1 LPERRDSTPLQGFM
15 HDLVIRAAAPISA
28 RIRIF
33 LPHHL
38 VISIFMASLILFN
51 KPFGVLSQ
59 FTDGEGRP
67 TLKDYIK
74 IPHVYPAG
82 RLDHD
87 SEGLLLLTD
96 DGDLQHHI
104 SHPAHKQPKTYWVQV
119 EGAPNS
125 YALTKLRQGVE
136 LNDGMTQPAEVRL
149 IPTPKLWERVPPIR
163 ERANIPTQWME
174 IVITE
179 GRNRQV
185 RRMTAAVGHPTLRL
199 VRVKIGNWTLEG
211 IEQGKYKTETVQVPK
226 SATNKSPR
234 TRSSTPGGRSNRQ
247 TDDGAPERSNPHG
260 DTRGNAHNRNARSDK
275 PAGNR
280 TGNKSSNQ
288 TARAKKPSAPTA
300 KPAASTAHKTL
311 VIQKP
316 KAKRIVNPE

>member
-1 LPERRDSTPLQGFM
+1 
-15 HDLVIRAAAPISA
+15 
-28 RIRIF
+28 
-33 LPHHL
+33 
-38 VISIFMASLILFN
+38 MASLILFN

-59 FTDGEGRP
+59 FTNGEGRP

-74 IPHVYPAG
+74 IPQVYPAG

-96 DGDLQHHI
+96 DGDLQHYI
-104 SHPAHKQPKTYWVQV
+104 SHPSHKQPKTYWVQV

-226 SATNKSPR
+226 SAIAKSTTKPARARGDTATNKS
-234 TRSSTPGGRSNRQ
+234 TANKT
-247 TDDGAPERSNPHG
+247 
-260 DTRGNAHNRNARSDK
+260 GNASGNNAARS
-275 PAGNR
+275 
-280 TGNKSSNQ
+280 
-288 TARAKKPSAPTA
+288 KKPSIPTA
-300 KPAASTAHKTL
+300 KPAVPNSARKTV

-316 KAKRIVNPE
+316 KAKRIINPD

>member
-1 LPERRDSTPLQGFM
+1 MAT
-15 HDLVIRAAAPISA
+15 LV
-28 RIRIF
+28 
-33 LPHHL
+33 
-38 VISIFMASLILFN
+38 LFN

-59 FTDGEGRP
+59 FTDGDNRP
-67 TLKDYIK
+67 TLAQYIK
-74 IPHVYPAG
+74 LPNVYPAG

-125 YALTKLRQGVE
+125 YALTKLRLGVE

-149 IPTPKLWERVPPIR
+149 IPTPNLWERVPPIR
-163 ERANIPTQWME
+163 TRVNIPTQWLE

-185 RRMTAAVGHPTLRL
+185 RRMTAAAGHPTLRL
-199 VRVKIGNWTLEG
+199 VRVKIGDWTLEG
-211 IEQGKYKTETVQVPK
+211 IEQGKYKTETVQPPK
-226 SATNKSPR
+226 SIAKIGVNGARVRNNNFKHKPASKTLGANSSNSNKVNPNKSLTHKGKPTPQNKRPSQSTNKSA
-234 TRSSTPGGRSNRQ
+234 Q
-247 TDDGAPERSNPHG
+247 T
-260 DTRGNAHNRNARSDK
+260 TK
-275 PAGNR
+275 PVA
-280 TGNKSSNQ
+280 
-288 TARAKKPSAPTA
+288 
-300 KPAASTAHKTL
+300 KTL

-316 KAKRIVNPE
+316 KPKKIIDPN

>member
-1 LPERRDSTPLQGFM
+1 
-15 HDLVIRAAAPISA
+15 
-28 RIRIF
+28 
-33 LPHHL
+33 
-38 VISIFMASLILFN
+38 MASLILFN

-67 TLKDYIK
+67 TLKNHIK
-74 IPHVYPAG
+74 IPRVYPAG

-174 IVITE
+174 IIITE

-211 IEQGKYKTETVQVPK
+211 IEQGKYKIETVQPPK
-226 SATNKSPR
+226 SNADSRRSKSSRSQHRPTTKTAKTNPAKTNPVESNKTGTTKAKSMQHNTRPSTANKSGP
-234 TRSSTPGGRSNRQ
+234 TT
-247 TDDGAPERSNPHG
+247 
-260 DTRGNAHNRNARSDK
+260 K
-275 PAGNR
+275 PA
-280 TGNKSSNQ
+280 T
-288 TARAKKPSAPTA
+288 
-300 KPAASTAHKTL
+300 KTL
-311 VIQKP
+311 VIQKSKP
-316 KAKRIVNPE
+316 RRITTPD

>member
-1 LPERRDSTPLQGFM
+1 MAT
-15 HDLVIRAAAPISA
+15 LV
-28 RIRIF
+28 
-33 LPHHL
+33 
-38 VISIFMASLILFN
+38 LFN
-51 KPFGVLSQ
+51 KPYGVLSQ
-59 FTDGEGRP
+59 FTDGDNRP
-67 TLKDYIK
+67 TLAQYIK
-74 IPHVYPAG
+74 LPNVYPAG

-104 SHPAHKQPKTYWVQV
+104 SHPAYKQPKTYWVQV

-163 ERANIPTQWME
+163 ERANIPTQWLE
-174 IVITE
+174 LIITE

-211 IEQGKYKTETVQVPK
+211 IEQGKYKTEIVQPPK
-226 SATNKSPR
+226 STQGN
-234 TRSSTPGGRSNRQ
+234 TR
-247 TDDGAPERSNPHG
+247 
-260 DTRGNAHNRNARSDK
+260 
-275 PAGNR
+275 NR
-280 TGNKSSNQ
+280 TGNSRPKSTSGKPTGGKLANAGKSAANKSPSGKAPSHNK
-288 TARAKKPSAPTA
+288 TGDKPLAKKTSHHNKHPAQVTTKPAQA
-300 KPAASTAHKTL
+300 KPAVKT
-311 VIQKP
+311 VIIQKP
-316 KAKRIVNPE
+316 KPKLIIDAE

>member
-1 LPERRDSTPLQGFM
+1 
-15 HDLVIRAAAPISA
+15 
-28 RIRIF
+28 
-33 LPHHL
+33 
-38 VISIFMASLILFN
+38 MASLILFN

-74 IPHVYPAG
+74 VPHVYPAG

-163 ERANIPTQWME
+163 ERANIPTQWLE

-199 VRVKIGNWTLEG
+199 VRVKIGSWTLEG

-226 SATNKSPR
+226 SATNKSSAANKSPR
-234 TRSSTPGGRSNRQ
+234 TRSGTSADRSNRQ
-247 TDDGAPERSNPHG
+247 PNEGKRTNTNSDARENASNR
-260 DTRGNAHNRNARSDK
+260 DTRSDK

-280 TGNKSSNQ
+280 AGNKSGSQ
-288 TARAKKPSAPTA
+288 SARAKKPVVPGA
-300 KPAASTAHKTL
+300 KPAASPAHKTL

-316 KAKRIVNPE
+316 KAKRIVNPD

>member
-1 LPERRDSTPLQGFM
+1 MAT
-15 HDLVIRAAAPISA
+15 LV
-28 RIRIF
+28 
-33 LPHHL
+33 
-38 VISIFMASLILFN
+38 LFN

-59 FTDGEGRP
+59 FTDGDNRP
-67 TLKDYIK
+67 TLAQYIK
-74 IPHVYPAG
+74 LPNVYPAG

-149 IPTPKLWERVPPIR
+149 IPTPKLWERIPPIR
-163 ERANIPTQWME
+163 ERANIPTQWLE
-174 IVITE
+174 LVITE

-211 IEQGKYKTETVQVPK
+211 IEQGKYKTETVQPPK
-226 SATNKSPR
+226 STAKTGVSGARTKSNNAKYNPAAKTPRTNSSHTNKTNTDKTSAYNTKAAQQNQRP
-234 TRSSTPGGRSNRQ
+234 PQGSNKLAQ
-247 TDDGAPERSNPHG
+247 AP
-260 DTRGNAHNRNARSDK
+260 K
-275 PAGNR
+275 PAM
-280 TGNKSSNQ
+280 
-288 TARAKKPSAPTA
+288 
-300 KPAASTAHKTL
+300 KTL

-316 KAKRIVNPE
+316 KPKRIVDTD

>member
-1 LPERRDSTPLQGFM
+1 MAT
-15 HDLVIRAAAPISA
+15 LV
-28 RIRIF
+28 
-33 LPHHL
+33 
-38 VISIFMASLILFN
+38 LFN
-51 KPFGVLSQ
+51 KPYGVLSQ
-59 FTDGEGRP
+59 FTDGDNRP
-67 TLKDYIK
+67 TLAQYIK
-74 IPHVYPAG
+74 LPNVYPAG

-163 ERANIPTQWME
+163 ERANIPTQWLE
-174 IVITE
+174 LVITE

-211 IEQGKYKTETVQVPK
+211 IEQGKYKTETVQPPK
-226 SATNKSPR
+226 STAKAGTSGV
-234 TRSSTPGGRSNRQ
+234 RSRNNNFKHKPVTKTPGVN
-247 TDDGAPERSNPHG
+247 PSNPNKANPNK
-260 DTRGNAHNRNARSDK
+260 TPAKAKVAQQNKRPSPAANK
-275 PAGNR
+275 PA
-280 TGNKSSNQ
+280 Q
-288 TARAKKPSAPTA
+288 TT
-300 KPAASTAHKTL
+300 KPAVKTL

-316 KAKRIVNPE
+316 KPKRIIDTD

>member
-1 LPERRDSTPLQGFM
+1 
-15 HDLVIRAAAPISA
+15 
-28 RIRIF
+28 
-33 LPHHL
+33 
-38 VISIFMASLILFN
+38 MASLILFN
-51 KPFGVLSQ
+51 KPYGVLSQ

-74 IPHVYPAG
+74 IPQVYPAG

-96 DGDLQHHI
+96 DGQLQHHI
-104 SHPAHKQPKTYWVQV
+104 AHPAHKLPKTYWVQV

-149 IPTPKLWERVPPIR
+149 IPAPKLWERDPPIR

-211 IEQGKYKTETVQVPK
+211 IEQGKYKTETIHLPK
-226 SATNKSPR
+226 TAANPQARPNQRRSYKPAERSGNGTSKSGDTNALQKSRDSRRTNKS
-234 TRSSTPGGRSNRQ
+234 GEQ
-247 TDDGAPERSNPHG
+247 
-260 DTRGNAHNRNARSDK
+260 DK
-275 PAGNR
+275 P
-280 TGNKSSNQ
+280 TKSSASNKVGANNTRTK
-288 TARAKKPSAPTA
+288 TATTKTPVKAP
-300 KPAASTAHKTL
+300 KPATQTL

-316 KAKRIVNPE
+316 RPKVTLTPK

>member
-1 LPERRDSTPLQGFM
+1 MLLWARGQSQLKSAFA
-15 HDLVIRAAAPISA
+15 DLSFGCVS
-28 RIRIF
+28 
-33 LPHHL
+33 
-38 VISIFMASLILFN
+38 VMASLILFN

-163 ERANIPTQWME
+163 ERANIPTQWLE
-174 IVITE
+174 LVITE

-211 IEQGKYKTETVQVPK
+211 IEQGKYKTETVQLPKSAAKASTNNTRAKNKPAAKTPSSANKANSNKSPVNKTKSSPQNKRPTQGADKSARQPK
-226 SATNKSPR
+226 SAT
-234 TRSSTPGGRSNRQ
+234 
-247 TDDGAPERSNPHG
+247 
-260 DTRGNAHNRNARSDK
+260 
-275 PAGNR
+275 
-280 TGNKSSNQ
+280 
-288 TARAKKPSAPTA
+288 
-300 KPAASTAHKTL
+300 KTL

-316 KAKRIVNPE
+316 KPKRLIDTE

>member
-1 LPERRDSTPLQGFM
+1 
-15 HDLVIRAAAPISA
+15 
-28 RIRIF
+28 
-33 LPHHL
+33 
-38 VISIFMASLILFN
+38 MASLILFN
-51 KPFGVLSQ
+51 KPYGVLSQ

-96 DGDLQHHI
+96 DGQLQNHI
-104 SHPAHKQPKTYWVQV
+104 AHPAHKLPKTYWVQV

-125 YALTKLRQGVE
+125 YALTRLRQGVE

-149 IPTPKLWERVPPIR
+149 IPAPKLWERDPPIR

-174 IVITE
+174 IVIAE

-211 IEQGKYKTETVQVPK
+211 IEQGKYKVETVHLPKTAPIPQARSNQGLSHKQAERSSKGTTKNGDINAPKKTNDNRGTKK
-226 SATNKSPR
+226 SAEQSRREKTIANKKAGVSNSQVKSPAK
-234 TRSSTPGGRSNRQ
+234 TS
-247 TDDGAPERSNPHG
+247 
-260 DTRGNAHNRNARSDK
+260 K
-275 PAGNR
+275 PA
-280 TGNKSSNQ
+280 TQ
-288 TARAKKPSAPTA
+288 
-300 KPAASTAHKTL
+300 TL

-316 KAKRIVNPE
+316 KPKLTLPPK

>member
-1 LPERRDSTPLQGFM
+1 MAT
-15 HDLVIRAAAPISA
+15 LV
-28 RIRIF
+28 
-33 LPHHL
+33 
-38 VISIFMASLILFN
+38 LFN

-59 FTDGEGRP
+59 FTDDENRP
-67 TLKDYIK
+67 TLAQYIK
-74 IPHVYPAG
+74 LPNVYPAG

-163 ERANIPTQWME
+163 ERANIPTQWLE
-174 IVITE
+174 LIITE

-199 VRVKIGNWTLEG
+199 VRVRIGNWTLEG
-211 IEQGKYKTETVQVPK
+211 IEQGKYKIETVQPPASTTNKPRPK
-226 SATNKSPR
+226 SRRHT
-234 TRSSTPGGRSNRQ
+234 G
-247 TDDGAPERSNPHG
+247 
-260 DTRGNAHNRNARSDK
+260 K
-275 PAGNR
+275 PAGK
-280 TGNKSSNQ
+280 TSTASLSDKNKRGAAQETRHSRQ
-288 TARAKKPSAPTA
+288 QPKPAA
-300 KPAASTAHKTL
+300 KPATKTL

-316 KAKRIVNPE
+316 KPKKISDPH

>member
-1 LPERRDSTPLQGFM
+1 M
-15 HDLVIRAAAPISA
+15 SA
-28 RIRIF
+28 
-33 LPHHL
+33 
-38 VISIFMASLILFN
+38 LILFN
-51 KPFGVLSQ
+51 KPYGVLSQ

-67 TLKDYIK
+67 TLKSYIK
-74 IPHVYPAG
+74 IPQVYPAG

-96 DGDLQHHI
+96 DGQLQHHI
-104 SHPAHKQPKTYWVQV
+104 AHPAHKLPKTYWVQV

-149 IPTPKLWERVPPIR
+149 IPSPKLWERDPPIR
-163 ERANIPTQWME
+163 ARANIPTQWLE

-211 IEQGKYKTETVQVPK
+211 IEPGKYKVETIHMPK
-226 SATNKSPR
+226 TQGKPQTRNNASRGSKPGNSGKPTTGGAALPSATKA
-234 TRSSTPGGRSNRQ
+234 STGRGKQNPGQ
-247 TDDGAPERSNPHG
+247 V
-260 DTRGNAHNRNARSDK
+260 
-275 PAGNR
+275 R
-280 TGNKSSNQ
+280 TGEKL
-288 TARAKKPSAPTA
+288 TASASHGRAKPTNKTA
-300 KPAASTAHKTL
+300 KPTNQTL

-316 KAKRIVNPE
+316 KPKIPRDPS

>member
-1 LPERRDSTPLQGFM
+1 
-15 HDLVIRAAAPISA
+15 
-28 RIRIF
+28 
-33 LPHHL
+33 
-38 VISIFMASLILFN
+38 MATLILFN

-59 FTDGEGRP
+59 FTDGEGRA
-67 TLKDYIK
+67 TLKDYINV
-74 IPHVYPAG
+74 PQVYPAG

-96 DGDLQHHI
+96 DGDLQHYI

-149 IPTPKLWERVPPIR
+149 IATPKLWERVPPIR
-163 ERANIPTQWME
+163 TRVNIPTQWLE

-211 IEQGKYKTETVQVPK
+211 IEQGKYKTETVNIPASAIKSVGRAVPR
-226 SATNKSPR
+226 NKSQRP
-234 TRSSTPGGRSNRQ
+234 
-247 TDDGAPERSNPHG
+247 
-260 DTRGNAHNRNARSDK
+260 AHNK
-275 PAGNR
+275 PAGNQQRPEANHKSDKPTRPSTNAGEGKSR
-280 TGNKSSNQ
+280 TS
-288 TARAKKPSAPTA
+288 KPNGQKLATP
-300 KPAASTAHKTL
+300 KPAVKTL

-316 KAKRIVNPE
+316 KRKLDTDQ